1 MTSREARAWLLAIA
15 LGAAVTAALDVAGVQ
30 SAPILGGCLGAAAV
44 VLWLGRRGPL
54 ELRVPR
60 LFRSAAQG
68 VIGVNL
74 GLDIQLSTLIGIGSG
89 WTVVVAVLL
98 GTIGVCVLAASL
110 VTRCTGIS
118 LATARIGLMP
128 GGASVSVAMSDE
140 IGTDARL
147 VAVMQYLRVYL
158 ILVTLPFVSSWIHTG
173 PAHPGSS
180 PPAEDPLS
188 PWLGA
193 AILVASL
200 LVTFP
205 LMKVVRLPSGFLL
218 FPLLIT
224 AVVTSVYTAR
234 SAVIPNWLLSVAL
247 QVIGLLVG
255 LQFTVESLR
264 QARDALAVIVAAML
278 AIIAVCAGF
287 GFLLSAVLD
296 RSFLDGYLATTPG
309 GVNVILGVVTS
320 DNADATFVTAAQ
332 VLRIIAMLLVV
343 PLLGSW
349 RSRDVRRDKAAL

>member
-1 MTSREARAWLLAIA
+1 
-15 LGAAVTAALDVAGVQ
+15 
-30 SAPILGGCLGAAAV
+30 
-44 VLWLGRRGPL
+44 
-54 ELRVPR
+54 
-60 LFRSAAQG
+60 
-68 VIGVNL
+68 
-74 GLDIQLSTLIGIGSG
+74 
-89 WTVVVAVLL
+89 
-98 GTIGVCVLAASL
+98 VLAASL

-118 LATARIGLMP
+118 LATSRIGLMP

-173 PAHPGSS
+173 PAHPGAS
-180 PPAEDPLS
+180 PQAQDPLS

-224 AVVTSVYTAR
+224 AVVTSVYTAH
-234 SAVIPNWLLSVAL
+234 SAVIPDWLLSVAL
-247 QVIGLLVG
+247 QAIGLLVG

-264 QARDALAVIVAAML
+264 QARNALAVIVAAMV
-278 AIIAVCAGF
+278 AIVAVCAGF
-287 GFLLSAVLD
+287 GFLLSAVLG

-320 DNADATFVTAAQ
+320 GHADATFVTAAQ
-332 VLRIIAMLLVV
+332 VLRIVAMLIVV
-343 PLLGSW
+343 PLLGSS
-349 RSRDVRRDKAAL
+349 RSRDVRSG